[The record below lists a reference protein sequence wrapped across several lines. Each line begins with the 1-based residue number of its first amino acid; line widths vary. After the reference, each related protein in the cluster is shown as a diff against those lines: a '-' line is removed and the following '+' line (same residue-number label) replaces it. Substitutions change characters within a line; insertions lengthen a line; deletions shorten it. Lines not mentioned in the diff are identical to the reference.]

1 MWIPNDRARHRGRQ
15 YIGSG
20 LVEKAN
26 DRIGVRRQKGRG
38 MQWSARTS
46 DGLTALRALLLND
59 GWDTYWARRQA
70 LPLVIA
76 A

>member
-1 MWIPNDRARHRGRQ
+1 M
-15 YIGSG
+15 
-20 LVEKAN
+20 EKAN